1 MHTFSVSMHKYA
13 LSTLF
18 IFYKFGYCEIQ
29 PQKAQQLQTANG
41 CQMYSSACKNIFP
54 LPPV

>member
-1 MHTFSVSMHKYA
+1 MDTFSVSMHKYA